1 MKDGGLAPSD
11 DARILKCGSKRLA
24 NFPVVPKGIDEAA
37 DSPAIGLVMSEL
49 LLDGRAST
57 VDITAFRASRF
68 AEGQPIRPQFE
79 YAEN

>member
-1 MKDGGLAPSD
+1 
-11 DARILKCGSKRLA
+11 
-24 NFPVVPKGIDEAA
+24 
-37 DSPAIGLVMSEL
+37 MSEL

-68 AEGQPIRPQFE
+68 AEGQPIRPEFE